1 MGRSHAL
8 PLLILTSTL
17 AILAGCAAGHH
28 PSAGR
33 AHGEQLLASSEPSLY
48 ARLGGYD
55 AIAAVTDDFLDRLL
69 KDPTQG
75 RFFTGHSTQ
84 SKQRIR
90 QHIVE
95 QLCAAAGGPCV
106 YTGRPTKEAHAGLG
120 IGEQDWSTSVHH
132 LVASLDKFKVPKRE
146 KDELLAILT
155 SLKPDIVERP

>member
-1 MGRSHAL
+1 MTRTHGVTAL
-8 PLLILTSTL
+8 VLAAAIAALT
-17 AILAGCAAGHH
+17 GCAAGHH
-28 PSAGR
+28 QPA
-33 AHGEQLLASSEPSLY
+33 AHPPGVQVLASSEPSLY
-48 ARLGGYD
+48 QRLGGYD

-120 IGEQDWSTSVHH
+120 IAEQDWTTSVHH
-132 LVASLDKFKVPKRE
+132 LVAALDKFKVPKRE
-146 KDELLAILT
+146 KDELLAFLT
-155 SLKPDIVERP
+155 SLKPDIVEKP